1 MENIVIRKQ
10 DEIKVDQLT
19 KNSTLTKEE
28 QELNA
33 AIMNSIEDFK
43 EIQKQYDDF
52 ENNVIQNY
60 EEIKEQREKQ
70 FSGFI
75 SSLKKVSKYDVKIKE
90 IIEILEPVI
99 EAYCFNY
106 INDCEFDCITYE
118 KIFSELNSVRVEKNV
133 LELLKTIIL
142 KNN

>member
-10 DEIKVDQLT
+10 DEIIVDQLT
-19 KNSTLTKEE
+19 NNSSITKEE
-28 QELNA
+28 QELNT

-60 EEIKEQREKQ
+60 EETKQQREKQ

-75 SSLKKVSKYDVKIKE
+75 ASLKKVSKYDVKIKE

-99 EAYCFNY
+99 DAYCFNY
-106 INDCEFDCITYE
+106 INECEFDSITYE
-118 KIFSELNSVRVEKNV
+118 KIFNELNGVRLEKSVV
-133 LELLKTIIL
+133 ELLKTII
-142 KNN
+142 KMV

>member
-10 DEIKVDQLT
+10 DEIKVEQLT
-19 KNSTLTKEE
+19 NNSTLTKEE

-52 ENNVIQNY
+52 ENNAIQNY
-60 EEIKEQREKQ
+60 EKTKQQRENQ
-70 FSGFI
+70 FCGFMN
-75 SSLKKVSKYDVKIKE
+75 SLKKVSKYDVKIKE

-99 EAYCFNY
+99 DAYCFNY
-106 INDCEFDCITYE
+106 INECEFDSITYE
-118 KIFSELNSVRVEKNV
+118 KIFNELNSVRVEKSV
-133 LELLKTIIL
+133 IDLLKTII
-142 KNN
+142 KMV